1 MTHDTTRNWSA
12 PSPTH
17 DLLLM
22 IFIKFKSSFRTT
34 ARVSLSQSLQVAL
47 LRLAMSRRKLAGA
60 GFGADS
66 E

>member
-1 MTHDTTRNWSA
+1 
-12 PSPTH
+12 
-17 DLLLM
+17 M
-22 IFIKFKSSFRTT
+22 IFIKLKSSFRAT